1 MAGPLPSAAGPS
13 ATGPSAAGPSATG
26 PSAAGPSATGPSAS
40 DPFRALPDEAPLA
53 MPTQSLRA
61 TPDRVRRFTSAPRA
75 MALRRLLVIGGAI
88 VLTGF
93 GAREMYRVLAVN
105 GATPLAIFMLALFVA
120 LFAWIALSF
129 TSAIAGFVSVIG
141 HGGRRLATPNPRPTG
156 RTALLMPTYNESPTR
171 IIAGLEAIDAEL
183 RAAGAE
189 ALFDIFIL
197 SDTTNPELWLEE
209 EKAFLALRART
220 NGARRIFY
228 RHRARNT
235 ARKAGNIAEW
245 VGRFGGAYSQ
255 FLILDADS
263 VMRADI
269 LLTLVAAIE
278 AHPDVGLI
286 QTLPIIT
293 GGTTLFARMQQFA
306 GRVYGPVIAHG
317 IAWWHGAEGN
327 YWGHNALIRTQAFAE
342 AAGLPELH
350 GRKPF
355 GGHILS
361 HDFIEA
367 ALMRRAGWAI
377 HMMPGLEGSYEES
390 PPSLI
395 DLAVRDRRWCQ
406 GNLQHMA
413 VLPARGLNWVSRLH
427 LLTGIGSYITA
438 PLWLLFLLSGILI
451 ALQAR
456 FIPPDY
462 FPAAGKALF
471 PQWPVID
478 PVRAMWV
485 FIGTMG
491 LLLVP
496 KLLGMVTVLLRR
508 ELRRGCG
515 GILGLVGSLLL
526 ETLIAGLMA
535 PVIMLTQSID
545 VTAIL
550 LGRDSGW
557 NAQRRDDGGIPLASI
572 IRLYRRHTILGLLLG
587 AGAWAVSPYL
597 ALWMLPVVLGLA
609 LAVPLAAWTGRRS
622 LGVGLRRVGLLRI
635 PEETHPPAV
644 LRRAASLYHQAT
656 DAPGPGPNTAPG
668 DSLRAASGDSLRAAS
683 GDSLRAEAGDSLR
696 AEAGD
701 PLSALLREPALLA
714 AHRQMLP
721 PGRRP
726 GIDPLD
732 VPLLTG
738 SAKLAEATALRP
750 VWPTLTA
757 AEQAA
762 VLSDG
767 PALDRMQALWQVE
780 NAYPAAGSAR

>member
-1 MAGPLPSAAGPS
+1 VDSRL
-13 ATGPSAAGPSATG
+13 T
-26 PSAAGPSATGPSAS
+26 
-40 DPFRALPDEAPLA
+40 FRPLPDEAPLA
-53 MPTQSLRA
+53 MPTQSLRQA
-61 TPDRVRRFTSAPRA
+61 PRRAGRFASSPSAMGLRRF
-75 MALRRLLVIGGAI
+75 LVIGGAI
-88 VLTGF
+88 VMTAF
-93 GAREMYRVLAVN
+93 AAREMYRVLAVN

-129 TSAIAGFVSVIG
+129 TSAIAGFFSVIG
-141 HGGRRLATPNPRPTG
+141 GGGNRLLAPGALPSS

-171 IIAGLEAIDAEL
+171 VMAGLEAIDEEL
-183 RAAGAE
+183 RGLRASE
-189 ALFDIFIL
+189 FFDIFIL
-197 SDTTNPELWLEE
+197 SDTTNPEVWIEE
-209 EKAFLALRART
+209 EKAFLDLRDRT
-220 NGARRIFY
+220 GGAGRIFY

-245 VGRFGGAYSQ
+245 VVRFGGAYPQ

-263 VMRADI
+263 VMRGD
-269 LLTLVAAIE
+269 TLVSLVRAMQ

-327 YWGHNALIRTQAFAE
+327 YWGHNALIRTIAFAE
-342 AAGLPELH
+342 QAGLPELR

-355 GGHILS
+355 GGHIMS

-367 ALMRRAGWAI
+367 ALMRRGGWAI

-390 PPSLI
+390 PPSLM
-395 DLAVRDRRWCQ
+395 DLAIRDRRWCQ
-406 GNLQHMA
+406 GNLQHMGI
-413 VLPARGLNWVSRLH
+413 LPARGLHWVSRMH
-427 LLTGIGSYITA
+427 LMTGIGSYLTA

-462 FPAAGKALF
+462 FPAGGKSLF

-496 KLLGMVTVLLRR
+496 KLLGMMTVMVRR
-508 ELRRGCG
+508 DLRRGCG
-515 GILGLVGSLLL
+515 GLFGLIASLLF
-526 ETLIAGLMA
+526 ETLIAGLLA
-535 PVIMLTQSID
+535 PVVMLTQSID
-545 VTAIL
+545 VVAIL

-557 NAQRRDDGGIPLASI
+557 NTQRRDDGGIPLRDV
-572 IRLYRRHTILGLLLG
+572 IRLYRRHTILGVLLG

-597 ALWMLPVVLGLA
+597 ALWMLPVVLGLG
-609 LAVPLAAWTGRRS
+609 LAVPLASLTGRRS
-622 LGVGLRRVGLLRI
+622 LGVALRRIGLLRI
-635 PEETHPPAV
+635 PEEGHPPEV
-644 LRRAASLYHQAT
+644 LRRAAALYQHASAEPVT
-656 DAPGPGPNTAPG
+656 DGA
-668 DSLRAASGDSLRAAS
+668 
-683 GDSLRAEAGDSLR
+683 
-696 AEAGD
+696 
-701 PLSALLREPALLA
+701 SALLQDPALLS

-721 PGRRP
+721 PGRKP

-732 VPLLTG
+732 VALLTG
-738 SAKLAEATALRP
+738 AAKLSEADSLQA
-750 VWPTLTA
+750 VWPKLSA
-757 AEQAA
+757 AEKAA
-762 VLSDG
+762 VLSDV
-767 PALDRMQALWQVE
+767 PALDRLSA
-780 NAYPAAGSAR
+780 AYRAGEKLVPAGVVQ

>member
-1 MAGPLPSAAGPS
+1 MDIGL
-13 ATGPSAAGPSATG
+13 T
-26 PSAAGPSATGPSAS
+26 
-40 DPFRALPDEAPLA
+40 FRALPEEAPLA
-53 MPTQSLRA
+53 MPTQSLRQA
-61 TPDRVRRFTSAPRA
+61 PKRVRRFASSPRVVG
-75 MALRRLLVIGGAI
+75 LRRLLVIGGAI
-88 VLTGF
+88 VITGF

-129 TSAIAGFVSVIG
+129 TSAIAGFISVMG
-141 HGGRRLATPNPRPTG
+141 RGGQRLRAPDALPSS

-171 IIAGLEAIDAEL
+171 IMAGLEAIDEEL
-183 RAAGAE
+183 RNQRASDW
-189 ALFDIFIL
+189 FDIFIL
-197 SDTTNPELWLEE
+197 SDTTNPDAWIEE
-209 EKAFLALRART
+209 EKAFLALRERT
-220 NGARRIFY
+220 NGAGRIFY
-228 RHRARNT
+228 RHRAKNT

-245 VGRFGGAYSQ
+245 VGRFGGAYPQ

-263 VMRADI
+263 VMRGD
-269 LLTLVAAIE
+269 TLIALARAME

-306 GRVYGPVIAHG
+306 GRVYGPVIALG

-327 YWGHNALIRTQAFAE
+327 YWGHNALIRTKAFAE
-342 AAGLPELH
+342 QAGLPELR

-355 GGHILS
+355 GGHIMS

-367 ALMRRAGWAI
+367 ALMRRGGWAI

-390 PPSLI
+390 PPSLM

-413 VLPARGLNWVSRLH
+413 VLPARGLSWVSRMH
-427 LLTGIGSYITA
+427 LMTGIGSYITA
-438 PLWLLFLLSGILI
+438 PLWLLFLLSGVLI

-462 FPAAGKALF
+462 FPSNGKSLF

-496 KLLGMVTVLLRR
+496 KLLGMITVMVHRK
-508 ELRRGCG
+508 LRRGCG
-515 GILGLVGSLLL
+515 GFLGLLFSLLL
-526 ETLIAGLMA
+526 ETLIAGLLA
-535 PVIMLTQSID
+535 PVVMITQSID
-545 VTAIL
+545 VVAIL

-557 NAQRRDDGGIPLASI
+557 NAQRRDDGGVPLRDV
-572 IRLYRRHTILGLLLG
+572 IRLYRRHTILGILLG

-609 LAVPLAAWTGRRS
+609 LAVPLASLTGRRS
-622 LGVGLRRVGLLRI
+622 LGQRLRRVGLLRI
-635 PEETHPPAV
+635 PEEMQPPEVLQRAATLYRQTQDAPAV
-644 LRRAASLYHQAT
+644 DGALSLLE
-656 DAPGPGPNTAPG
+656 D
-668 DSLRAASGDSLRAAS
+668 
-683 GDSLRAEAGDSLR
+683 
-696 AEAGD
+696 
-701 PLSALLREPALLA
+701 PALLA

-726 GIDPLD
+726 GIDPLN

-738 SAKLAEATALRP
+738 SAKLAETDSVQT
-750 VWPTLTA
+750 VWPTLNP
-757 AEQAA
+757 AERVAI
-762 VLSDG
+762 LSDEAALTQLAALHRADPQRPSI
-767 PALDRMQALWQVE
+767 PARR
-780 NAYPAAGSAR
+780 AG

>member
-1 MAGPLPSAAGPS
+1 MDSPVM
-13 ATGPSAAGPSATG
+13 
-26 PSAAGPSATGPSAS
+26 
-40 DPFRALPDEAPLA
+40 FRALPDEAPLA
-53 MPTQSLRA
+53 MPTQSLRRA
-61 TPDRVRRFTSAPRA
+61 PKRVGRFASSPRA
-75 MALRRLLVIGGAI
+75 IGLRRLLVIGPAI
-88 VLTGF
+88 ALTAF
-93 GAREMYRVLAVN
+93 STREMYRVLAVN

-120 LFAWIALSF
+120 LFAWIAVSF
-129 TSAIAGFVSVIG
+129 TSAIAGFFAVIG
-141 HGGRRLATPNPRPTG
+141 GGGRRLLAPGALPSS
-156 RTALLMPTYNESPTR
+156 RTALLMPTYNESPAR
-171 IIAGLEAIDAEL
+171 IMAGLEAIDEEL
-183 RAAGAE
+183 RGLGAGDW
-189 ALFDIFIL
+189 FDIFIL
-197 SDTTNPELWLEE
+197 SDTTNPEVWIEE
-209 EKAFLALRART
+209 EKAFLDLRART
-220 NGARRIFY
+220 GGTDRIFY
-228 RHRARNT
+228 RHRAKNT

-245 VGRFGGAYSQ
+245 VGRFGGAYPQ

-263 VMRADI
+263 VMRGD
-269 LLTLVAAIE
+269 TLVSLVRAME

-327 YWGHNALIRTQAFAE
+327 YWGHNALIRTRAFAE
-342 AAGLPELH
+342 QAGLPELP

-367 ALMRRAGWAI
+367 ALMRRGGWAI

-390 PPSLI
+390 PPSII

-406 GNLQHMA
+406 GNLQHLA
-413 VLPARGLNWVSRLH
+413 VLPARGLHWVSRMH

-456 FIPPDY
+456 FVPPDY
-462 FPAAGKALF
+462 FPNAGKALF

-496 KLLGMVTVLLRR
+496 KVLGMITVMLRR
-508 ELRRGCG
+508 DLRRGCG
-515 GILGLVGSLLL
+515 GFLGLVASLLL

-535 PVIMLTQSID
+535 PVVMLTQSID
-545 VTAIL
+545 VVAIL
-550 LGRDSGW
+550 FGRDSGW
-557 NAQRRDDGGIPLASI
+557 NAQRRDDGHIPLRDI
-572 IRLYRRHTILGLLLG
+572 IRQYRRHTILGLLLG

-609 LAVPLAAWTGRRS
+609 LAVPLAALTGRRS
-622 LGVGLRRVGLLRI
+622 LGLALRRMGLLRI
-635 PEETHPPAV
+635 PEESRPPEV
-644 LRRAASLYHQAT
+644 LRRAGT
-656 DAPGPGPNTAPG
+656 
-668 DSLRAASGDSLRAAS
+668 
-683 GDSLRAEAGDSLR
+683 
-696 AEAGD
+696 
-701 PLSALLREPALLA
+701 LLRQAPAAADVFALMHDSAFFA

-726 GIDPLD
+726 GLDPLN

-738 SAKLAEATALRP
+738 AAKLAEADCP
-750 VWPTLTA
+750 ENVWPTLNP
-757 AEQAA
+757 AEKMA
-762 VLSDG
+762 VLSDAR
-767 PALDRMQALWQVE
+767 ALDRLTTVL
-780 NAYPAAGSAR
+780 GSEASPVPEIAR

>member
-1 MAGPLPSAAGPS
+1 MDVGV
-13 ATGPSAAGPSATG
+13 T
-26 PSAAGPSATGPSAS
+26 
-40 DPFRALPDEAPLA
+40 FQALPAEAPSA
-53 MPTQSLRA
+53 MPTQSLRRA
-61 TPDRVRRFTSAPRA
+61 GKRTGRFASTPRA
-75 MALRRLLVIGGAI
+75 MGLRRLLVIGGAI

-105 GATPLAIFMLALFVA
+105 GATPLAIFMLALFIA

-129 TSAIAGFVSVIG
+129 TSAIAGFVSVMAG
-141 HGGRRLATPNPRPTG
+141 GGRRLLTPRDLSAADSGIRLNG
-156 RTALLMPTYNESPTR
+156 RTALLMPTYNESPAR
-171 IIAGLEAIDAEL
+171 IMAGLEAIDQEL
-183 RAAGAE
+183 RALHAGDF
-189 ALFDIFIL
+189 FDIFIL
-197 SDTTNPELWLEE
+197 SDTTSPEVWIEE
-209 EKAFLALRART
+209 ERAFLALRDRT
-220 NGARRIFY
+220 AGAGRIFY
-228 RHRARNT
+228 RHRAKNT

-245 VGRFGGAYSQ
+245 VGRFGGAYPQ

-263 VMRADI
+263 VMRGD
-269 LLTLVAAIE
+269 TLIALARAME

-286 QTLPIIT
+286 QTLPIIA

-342 AAGLPELH
+342 QAGLPELG

-355 GGHILS
+355 GGHIMS

-367 ALMRRAGWAI
+367 ALMRRGGWAI

-390 PPSLI
+390 PPSLM

-406 GNLQHMA
+406 GNLQHIA
-413 VLPARGLNWVSRLH
+413 VLPARGLHWISRTH
-427 LLTGIGSYITA
+427 LMTGIGSYITA

-462 FPAAGKALF
+462 FPGAGKALF

-485 FIGTMG
+485 FTGTMG

-496 KLLGMVTVLLRR
+496 KLLGMITVMVHRD
-508 ELRRGCG
+508 LRRGCG
-515 GILGLVGSLLL
+515 GCLGLFASVVL

-535 PVIMLTQSID
+535 PVVMLTQSID
-545 VTAIL
+545 VVAIL

-557 NAQRRDDGGIPLASI
+557 NAQRRDDGRIPLGDI
-572 IRLYRRHTILGLLLG
+572 VRLYRRHTILGLLLG

-609 LAVPLAAWTGRRS
+609 LAVPLASLTGRRS
-622 LGVGLRRVGLLRI
+622 WGVGLRRIGLLRI
-635 PEETHPPAV
+635 PEEVRPPEV
-644 LRRAASLYHQAT
+644 LRRAAALYRQ
-656 DAPGPGPNTAPG
+656 
-668 DSLRAASGDSLRAAS
+668 
-683 GDSLRAEAGDSLR
+683 AEAEPAADSV
-696 AEAGD
+696 A
-701 PLSALLREPALLA
+701 ALLSDPALLA

-721 PGRRP
+721 PARRP
-726 GIDPLD
+726 GIDPLNIK
-732 VPLLTG
+732 LLTG
-738 SAKLAEATALRP
+738 SAKLAETDSLQV
-750 VWPTLTA
+750 VWPTLDA
-757 AEQAA
+757 AEKAA
-762 VLSDG
+762 ILADERALERLV
-767 PALDRMQALWQVE
+767 ALDRAGLR
-780 NAYPAAGSAR
+780 AAVAGNN